1 MQTSDTSE
9 KGLEIIIEKHL
20 IEQNGYRQS
29 YSVDYDRDLCINKK
43 LLFEFIR
50 ETQPVAYNIILK
62 RREEKFVKRLT
73 NQIRQKGIIEIL
85 CNGLSVSK

>member
-9 KGLEIIIEKHL
+9 KGLETIIEKHL

-29 YSVDYDRDLCINKK
+29 YRVDYDRDLCINKK
-43 LLFEFIR
+43 LLFEFIK